1 MDSSPQTGEQAEAEA
16 GSPAALWPW
25 ITISLAAHT
34 AWGAYPVLAR
44 YLQTVS
50 RLPSMTI
57 LVAGSAVALAAL
69 LAGSRAG
76 LIRLPLE
83 RRWFRSRLIWFFVLV
98 IATRAITN
106 LLAARFT
113 LAIYVQLVTLM
124 TPFLVVLLSAT
135 LLRDRIPPYTGRAI
149 TLALIGALL
158 MMSGDI
164 SDTGQVLALTAG
176 DALGISLALIS
187 SLTLALYMLL
197 IRRSLRHRI
206 PGETMLLVQL
216 LSVFAVSLLLS
227 LLLGDDWGRWGQLQA
242 GDWLI
247 FFTFALGVFLGG
259 NLGQIAGLRHLAA
272 PMVSSL
278 LAWRL
283 VSALVVA
290 ALLLGERLT
299 SIWQIAGALTVFVTI
314 TWYLWQQRTG
324 PG

>member
-1 MDSSPQTGEQAEAEA
+1 MDSSPQAGEQAETESGGA
-16 GSPAALWPW
+16 AALWPW
-25 ITISLAAHT
+25 IIVSLAAHT

-50 RLPSMTI
+50 QLPSMTI
-57 LVAGSAVALAAL
+57 LVAGSLVALAAL
-69 LAGSRAG
+69 LATGRAG
-76 LIRLPLE
+76 LVRLRLE
-83 RRWFRSRLIWFFVLV
+83 RRWFRSRLVWFFVLV
-98 IATRAITN
+98 IATRAVTN

-135 LLRDRIPPYTGRAI
+135 LFHDRIPPYTGRAI
-149 TLALIGALL
+149 TLALVGALL

-164 SDTGQVLALTAG
+164 SETGRALALTAS
-176 DALGISLALIS
+176 DALGIGLALIS

-197 IRRSLRHRI
+197 IRRSMRHSI

-216 LSVFAVSLLLS
+216 ISVLSVSLILS

-242 GDWLI
+242 TDWLV
-247 FFTFALGVFLGG
+247 FFTFAVGVFLGG
-259 NLGQIAGLRHLAA
+259 NLGQIAGLRHLGA

-283 VSALVVA
+283 VSALVVG

-299 SIWQIAGALTVFVTI
+299 SIWQFLGALTVFLTI
-314 TWYLWQQRTG
+314 TLYLWQQRTG
-324 PG
+324 SG